1 VEVISTSVT
10 TVVVVIVVVVEII
23 STLVM
28 VAVGRGGDYLDTS
41 SGSGRERWRLSREI
55 SCSEADLWA
64 TNCPLVLAY
73 SGLGDGGHFQWSL
86 YTFRIQS
93 VFLLLIKYTHDYPH
107 DAVSAQRFLVLY
119 LMKIISVAAVAVS
132 VARELFLRLPELFL
146 WLINLFWWLTKLF
159 IGLSELF

>member
-1 VEVISTSVT
+1 MLFPLKRYFSILASVT
-10 TVVVVIVVVVEII
+10 TVVVVAVVVVVEII
-23 STLVM
+23 STLVVV

-41 SGSGRERWRLSREI
+41 SGSGSSSRISREI
-55 SCSEADLWA
+55 SCSEAVLWT

-107 DAVSAQRFLVLY
+107 LSQRIRHY
-119 LMKIISVAAVAVS
+119 Q
-132 VARELFLRLPELFL
+132 
-146 WLINLFWWLTKLF
+146 
-159 IGLSELF
+159 